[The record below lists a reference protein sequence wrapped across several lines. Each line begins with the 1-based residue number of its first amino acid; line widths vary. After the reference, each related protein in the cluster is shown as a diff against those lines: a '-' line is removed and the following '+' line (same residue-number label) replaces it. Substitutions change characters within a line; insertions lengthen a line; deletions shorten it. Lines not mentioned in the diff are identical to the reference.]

1 MSTTTLYDPSKPN
14 HKAPCR
20 RTTHAPECRVAFS
33 GECGPECVPAP
44 CRANGDHPAGEHLD
58 QRHEFYDGPA
68 LSLDALP
75 LSVRDSAKKIHREAP
90 GVMPELVDM
99 ANEINWLRQ
108 SLARVSVEKDHQVRD
123 AMARSASCEHHGK
136 EIEELGKALYA
147 ADQRA
152 EKIERARLALLGFY
166 QSVKEA
172 VDAYQGGRVRS
183 EPTLKAFMGTLGA
196 FVKRAGAAH
205 DRAWK

>member
-1 MSTTTLYDPSKPN
+1 MTHSLYDPYKPN

-20 RTTHAPECRVAFS
+20 RTTHAPECRVVFS
-33 GECGPECVPAP
+33 GQCGPECVPAP

-108 SLARVSVEKDHQVRD
+108 QLAHVSVEKDHQVRE

-147 ADQRA
+147 ADQR
-152 EKIERARLALLGFY
+152 ERKVEAARLALLGFY
-166 QSVKEA
+166 QAVKDA
-172 VDAYQGGRVRS
+172 VDQYQNRAVRPDWKVS
-183 EPTLKAFMGTLGA
+183 DVMKVLAGA
-196 FVKRAGAAH
+196 VKKAGAAH
-205 DRAWK
+205 DRAWR

>member
-1 MSTTTLYDPSKPN
+1 MTHSLYDPYKPN

-20 RTTHAPECRVAFS
+20 RTTHAPECRVVFS
-33 GECGPECVPAP
+33 GQCGPECVPAP

-108 SLARVSVEKDHQVRD
+108 QLAHVSVEKDHQVRE

-147 ADQRA
+147 ADQR
-152 EKIERARLALLGFY
+152 ERKVEAARLALLGFY
-166 QSVKEA
+166 QAVKDA
-172 VDAYQGGRVRS
+172 VDQYQNRAVRPEWKVS
-183 EPTLKAFMGTLGA
+183 DVMKVLAGA
-196 FVKRAGAAH
+196 VKKAGAAH
-205 DRAWK
+205 DRAWR